1 LQMTA
6 QEGKAIPF
14 DFNDLIQTKNEEIC
28 PNIDLEQFD
37 F

>member
-1 LQMTA
+1 MTA
-6 QEGKAIPF
+6 QEGRAIPF

-28 PNIDLEQFD
+28 PKIDLDELD